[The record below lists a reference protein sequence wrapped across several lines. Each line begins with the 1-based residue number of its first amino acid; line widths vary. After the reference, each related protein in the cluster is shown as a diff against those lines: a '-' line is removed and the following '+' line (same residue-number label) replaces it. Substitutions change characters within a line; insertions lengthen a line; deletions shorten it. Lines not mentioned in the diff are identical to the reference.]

1 MKSNISLHIPLK
13 RIDIWNNFSKRI
25 LSAAEVELFLDYD
38 GTITPIQKTP
48 SEAVLA
54 PDTIHLLQQLIQL
67 PDVRV
72 TIVTGRSMKDI
83 RNFVTLED
91 IRLVANHG
99 FHIYQN
105 KSEWIHPDALSSR
118 PKMHQLQNILQNA
131 LDSFSNVFVEDK
143 QFTLSVHYRNVIAQ
157 NVPFVKELTI
167 KTVSVFDP
175 ELIITEGKEVLE
187 VRPAVEWGK
196 GHAVRKLL
204 NEHQYPSNSLKI
216 YIGDDKTDEDA
227 FKALKSSGITI
238 HVGEMPETK
247 AQYYVE
253 NVRDVI
259 KILKMIVKLRTH
271 YSIRKSTL

>member
-13 RIDIWNNFSKRI
+13 RIDIWNNFSKRL
-25 LSAAEVELFLDYD
+25 LSASEVELFLDYD

-48 SEAVLA
+48 SEAVLS

-83 RNFVTLED
+83 RNFITFEN

-99 FHIYQN
+99 FHICQN
-105 KSEWIHPDALSSR
+105 KSEWIHPDALTSR
-118 PKMHQLQNILQNA
+118 PKMHQLQEILQNA
-131 LDSFSNVFVEDK
+131 LDSFSNVYVEDK

-157 NVPFVKELTI
+157 NVPFVKELTM
-167 KTVSVFDP
+167 KTISSFDP

-196 GHAVRKLL
+196 GHAVRKILK
-204 NEHQYPSNSLKI
+204 EHQYPPNSLKI
-216 YIGDDKTDEDA
+216 YIGDDITDEDA
-227 FKALKSSGITI
+227 FKVLKPPGITI

-253 NVRDVI
+253 NVKDVI
-259 KILKMIVKLRTH
+259 KILKMIIKLRTH
-271 YSIRKSTL
+271 YSIRNSTS